1 MSTPTAAETMPE
13 SGIEDAPVD
22 GRTARR
28 DRNRDAVLDAVIEL
42 FTEGHV
48 GLAAA
53 DVAERSGVSLRSVYR
68 YFDDLEALARAAIA
82 RQMER
87 FAPMAELDDV
97 GEGTVEERIE
107 RTVAGRT
114 ALYEAIGPTRRA
126 ATQRAPANAM
136 ISEQLDRTR
145 QLLQAQVEAMFAPE
159 LAALPAAERADLG
172 AAIDVILGFEAFD
185 HLRRAR
191 GLSPA
196 ATAKVVRGALTRLLA

>member
-1 MSTPTAAETMPE
+1 M
-13 SGIEDAPVD
+13 
-22 GRTARR
+22 
-28 DRNRDAVLDAVIEL
+28 LDAVIEL

-87 FAPMAELDDV
+87 FAPMAELDGL
-97 GEGTVEERIE
+97 GEGTLDDRIT
-107 RTVAGRT
+107 RTVVGRM

-126 ATQRAPANAM
+126 ATQRAHANAM

-145 QLLQAQVEAMFAPE
+145 VLLQAQVEAMFAPE
-159 LAALPAAERADLG
+159 LAALPAGERRELG
-172 AAIDVILGFEAFD
+172 AAIDLLLAFEAFD

-191 GLSPA
+191 SMSPSD
-196 ATAKVVRGALTRLLA
+196 TGTVVRTALTRLLA

>member
-1 MSTPTAAETMPE
+1 MSTPTTAEA
-13 SGIEDAPVD
+13 APVD

-87 FAPMAELDDV
+87 FAPLAELADPGIGALSD
-97 GEGTVEERIE
+97 RID
-107 RTVAGRT
+107 RTVTGRM

-126 ATQRAPANAM
+126 AQQRASANP
-136 ISEQLDRTR
+136 IIREQIDRTR
-145 QLLQAQVEAMFAPE
+145 LLLQEQVEAMFAPE
-159 LAALPAAERADLG
+159 LTALPAGERADLG
-172 AAIDVILGFEAFD
+172 AAIDVLLGFEAFE

-196 ATAKVVRGALTRLLA
+196 ATARVVRGALTRLFA